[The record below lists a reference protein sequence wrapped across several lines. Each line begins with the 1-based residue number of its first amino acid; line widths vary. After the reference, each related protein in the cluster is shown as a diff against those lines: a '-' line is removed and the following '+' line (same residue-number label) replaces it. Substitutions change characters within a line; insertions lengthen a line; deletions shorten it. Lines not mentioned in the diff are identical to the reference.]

1 MKRLKDD
8 EPITSI
14 DDAEADDF
22 GRPDVGPGS
31 AGQSGDT
38 QGLSTSDDLSSEAVA
53 ELLEEGQY
61 YEASVISGIENA
73 PPADVS
79 EVKVR
84 ENPEDGVPAE
94 YREEQDKPPL
104 PD

>member
-1 MKRLKDD
+1 MRRLKDD
-8 EPITSI
+8 EPITSN
-14 DDAEADDF
+14 DDIEAEDF
-22 GRPDVGPGS
+22 ERTDVGPGS

-38 QGLSTSDDLSSEAVA
+38 QGLSSSDDVSSEAVA

-61 YEASVISGIENA
+61 YEASVLSGIENA

-79 EVKVR
+79 EVRTQEV
-84 ENPEDGVPAE
+84 PEDDVPAE
-94 YREEQDKPPL
+94 YWEENDDPPR